1 MILFGARTRGDTRP
15 LAKALMR
22 HFGSLA
28 AVLAAAQGERR
39 PDCGRI
45 RARHLGEALA
55 LSREAAARLA
65 RAEVMRRPVIASW
78 QALLHYCQ
86 IAMGETPVEQFR
98 ILLLDRKNAL
108 IADELQQQGTVDHTP
123 VYPRE
128 VLKRAL
134 AFGASAL
141 IMVHN
146 HPSGDPTPSRAD
158 IEMTKQIRDA
168 ARAVGIGLHD
178 HLVIG
183 RGRHASF
190 KSLGLI

>member
-1 MILFGARTRGDTRP
+1 MILFGARTRGDTKP

-28 AVLAAAQGERR
+28 AVLAGAPERLAEVPGAAS
-39 PDCGRI
+39 P
-45 RARHLGEALA
+45 AVWAALA

-65 RAEVMRRPVIASW
+65 RAEVMGRPVIASR
-78 QALLHYCQ
+78 QALLDYCQ

-98 ILLLDRKNAL
+98 ILFLDRKNAL
-108 IADELQQQGTVDHTP
+108 VADELQQQGTVDHTP

-134 AFGASAL
+134 ALGASAL

-146 HPSGDPTPSRAD
+146 HSSGDPTPSRVD

-168 ARAVGIGLHD
+168 AKAVGIGLHD